1 MSLQPRPP
9 DVHVSQGIPMESH
22 KRTAASQQV
31 LTGPIFQPV
40 PQAATI
46 ERLRT
51 QFLNRL
57 KGIVQ
62 NASEIVHTASEIL
75 TPTDSLPALGVPAKN
90 PVTQAAENVINL
102 RWGQDELRRVREND
116 PQVVHRYHDEVRRLI
131 QKSRSDVERSMSAE
145 ELMDLRQE
153 EQHYEERLK
162 IRMKQRTL
170 NIPWPQR
177 GEVMQKYEARLVAR
191 IERCHRSQD

>member
-1 MSLQPRPP
+1 
-9 DVHVSQGIPMESH
+9 MESH

-31 LTGPIFQPV
+31 LTGPLFQSV
-40 PQAATI
+40 LQAATI

-62 NASEIVHTASEIL
+62 NAGEIVHTASEIL
-75 TPTDSLPALGVPAKN
+75 TPTDSLPALGQPAKN
-90 PVTQAAENVINL
+90 PVIEAAENVINR
-102 RWGQDELRRVREND
+102 RWNQDELRRVGEND
-116 PQVVHRYHDEVRRLI
+116 PQVAQRYHDEVRRLI
-131 QKSRSDVERSMSAE
+131 QKSRSDVDRSMSAE
-145 ELMDLRQE
+145 ELIDLRQE

-177 GEVMQKYEARLVAR
+177 GDVMHNYEARLVAR
-191 IERCHRSQD
+191 IERCYRSSD